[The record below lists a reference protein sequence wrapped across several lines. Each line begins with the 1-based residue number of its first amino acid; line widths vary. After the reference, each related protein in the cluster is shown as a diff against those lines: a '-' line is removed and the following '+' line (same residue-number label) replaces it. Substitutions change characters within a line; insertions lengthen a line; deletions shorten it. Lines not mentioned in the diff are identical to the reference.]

1 MQANPNTM
9 TRLNRGA
16 WLRFAVEAVD
26 RWIAVSGKPPAE
38 LRKIGSHA
46 RERRRAEGLSLNDL
60 AANLHLPPEHIAMI
74 EQGLVKPSEVPSGV
88 WVRFMRLLD
97 GREEAGQPFAEA
109 EADEQAG
116 AKAAPAHEET
126 PMQPPQD
133 PETSPEATAYAP
145 QNRQGYGLAVVKVVG
160 VGGGGSNAVARMYHS
175 PIPSVEYIT
184 VNTDAQHL
192 LHIDV
197 PLKMRI
203 GDRLTRGLGVGGN
216 PEMGREAAE
225 ESREALYEA
234 IDGADMVFVAC
245 GMGGGT
251 GTGAAPVIA
260 EIAKET
266 GALTIAVATKPFS
279 FEGRKRMSQAS
290 GGAELLKDRVDT
302 LILIPNDRL
311 ITLSD
316 ERMTAENAFR
326 LADEVLRQGVQ
337 SIAELVTVPG
347 EINLDFADIKAV
359 MQGAGPA
366 WIAIGSGRGPDRAV
380 LAAQNALAS
389 PLLDA
394 PLEGASR
401 VLLNVTG
408 GPDLTLQEVNQ
419 AADYISRS
427 VDPEAN
433 IIFGMVTDPALDEEV
448 RITII
453 ATGLPTAEKGL
464 TLEDIA
470 TQEEDL
476 EASPAASEPEVE
488 LPAFLQRFRRPN
500 QPGG

>member
-1 MQANPNTM
+1 MQVNPNTL

-26 RWIAVSGKPPAE
+26 RWMAVDGKPPAE
-38 LRKIGSHA
+38 LRKIGTHA

-60 AANLHLPPEHIAMI
+60 AANLHLPPERIAMI

-97 GREEAGQPFAEA
+97 GREEAGQPLA
-109 EADEQAG
+109 EADG
-116 AKAAPAHEET
+116 AEAAPPEET
-126 PMQPPQD
+126 PMQSPQ
-133 PETSPEATAYAP
+133 ELEAALDAAAYAP
-145 QNRQGYGLAVVKVVG
+145 QNRQGYGMAVVKVIG
-160 VGGGGSNAVARMYHS
+160 VGGGGSNAVARMYRS
-175 PIPSVEYIT
+175 PVPSVEYISI
-184 VNTDAQHL
+184 NTDAQHL

-197 PLKMRI
+197 PVKMRI
-203 GDRLTRGLGVGGN
+203 GDHLTRGLGAGGN
-216 PEMGREAAE
+216 SEMGREAAE
-225 ESREALYEA
+225 ESREALYEV

-279 FEGRKRMSQAS
+279 FEGHKRMSQAN
-290 GGAELLKDRVDT
+290 GGVDLLKDRVDT

-347 EINLDFADIKAV
+347 EINLDFADIKTV

-394 PLEGASR
+394 PIEGASR

-408 GPDLTLQEVNQ
+408 GPDLTLQEVNH
-419 AADYISRS
+419 AADFISRS

-433 IIFGMVTDPALDEEV
+433 IIFGMVTDPSRDEEV

-464 TLEDIA
+464 TLKDIA
-470 TQEEDL
+470 GQEEE
-476 EASPAASEPEVE
+476 EAPPAAEPEVE

>member
-1 MQANPNTM
+1 MQANPNTL

-26 RWIAVSGKPPAE
+26 RWMALDGRPPAE
-38 LRKIGSHA
+38 LRKIAAHA
-46 RERRRAEGLSLNDL
+46 RERRRAEGLSIGDV
-60 AANLHLPPEHIAMI
+60 ASTLHLPPERIAMI

-97 GREEAGQPFAEA
+97 GREEAAQPLAEA
-109 EADEQAG
+109 AAAEQA
-116 AKAAPAHEET
+116 AAPPDEET
-126 PMQPPQD
+126 PMQPPQ
-133 PETSPEATAYAP
+133 EPEAAPDAAYAP
-145 QNRQGYGLAVVKVVG
+145 QNRQGYGLAVVKVIG
-160 VGGGGSNAVARMYHS
+160 VGGGGSNAVARMYRS

-197 PLKMRI
+197 PVKMRI

-225 ESREALYEA
+225 ESREAIYEA

-260 EIAKET
+260 EIAQET

-279 FEGRKRMSQAS
+279 FEGRTRMTQANA
-290 GGAELLKDRVDT
+290 GADLLKDRVDT

-316 ERMTAENAFR
+316 ERMTADNAFR
-326 LADEVLRQGVQ
+326 LADEVLRQGVE

-347 EINLDFADIKAV
+347 EINLDFADIKTV

-394 PLEGASR
+394 PIEGASR

-419 AADYISRS
+419 AADFISRS

-433 IIFGMVTDPALDEEV
+433 IIFGMVTDPSRDEEV

-453 ATGLPTAEKGL
+453 ATGLPTGEKGV
-464 TLEDIA
+464 TLEDLA
-470 TQEEDL
+470 GPDEEL
-476 EASPAASEPEVE
+476 PLPEAEPDVE

>member
-26 RWIAVSGKPPAE
+26 RWIAVNGKPPAE

-109 EADEQAG
+109 EAGEQAD
-116 AKAAPAHEET
+116 AEAAPAHEET

-133 PETSPEATAYAP
+133 PETSPEAAAYAP

-260 EIAKET
+260 EIAQET

-279 FEGRKRMSQAS
+279 FEGRKRMSQAN
-290 GGAELLKDRVDT
+290 GGADLLKDRVDT

-433 IIFGMVTDPALDEEV
+433 IIFGMVTDPSLDEEV

-470 TQEEDL
+470 GQEEDL
-476 EASPAASEPEVE
+476 EEAPAPEPEVE

>member
-1 MQANPNTM
+1 MQGNPNTL

-26 RWIAVSGKPPAE
+26 RWMAVGGKPPAE
-38 LRKIGSHA
+38 LRKIAAHA
-46 RERRRAEGLSLNDL
+46 REQRRAEGLSLNDISSS
-60 AANLHLPPEHIAMI
+60 LHLPPERIAMI
-74 EQGLVKPSEVPSGV
+74 EQGLVKPSEVPSGG

-97 GREEAGQPFAEA
+97 GREEAAQPMLE
-109 EADEQAG
+109 AG
-116 AKAAPAHEET
+116 ADDQASADAAPPNEET
-126 PMQPPQD
+126 PMQSPQ
-133 PETSPEATAYAP
+133 EPEAAAHAP
-145 QNRQGYGLAVVKVVG
+145 QNRQGYGLAVVKVIG
-160 VGGGGSNAVARMYHS
+160 VGGGGSNAVARMYRS
-175 PIPSVEYIT
+175 PIPSVQYIT
-184 VNTDAQHL
+184 INTDAQHL

-203 GDRLTRGLGVGGN
+203 GDCLTRGLGVGGN

-225 ESREALYEA
+225 ESREGLYEM

-279 FEGRKRMSQAS
+279 FEGRTRMTQANS
-290 GGAELLKDRVDT
+290 GAELLKDRVDT

-316 ERMTAENAFR
+316 ERMTADNAFR

-347 EINLDFADIKAV
+347 EINLDFADIKTV

-389 PLLDA
+389 PLLDV
-394 PLEGASR
+394 PIEGASR

-419 AADYISRS
+419 AADFISRS

-433 IIFGMVTDPALDEEV
+433 IIFGMVTDPARDEEV

-453 ATGLPTAEKGL
+453 ATGLPTAEKGV
-464 TLEDIA
+464 TLEDI
-470 TQEEDL
+470 TGLDEEL
-476 EASPAASEPEVE
+476 PPPEVEPEVE
-488 LPAFLQRFRRPN
+488 LPSFLQRFRRPN